1 MSFEYDIVTTVELT
15 DEEKKVIK
23 PTNERF
29 HIYSMDFNNISK
41 LSIGRLKY
49 MSDELAGK
57 KTIWQWKNTGT
68 WIRFKDM
75 LLINSDHKRC
85 DRYLDLAEEFFNLDS
100 DSQVEYYKD
109 VGVNDE
115 LNEDEKYFMIHL
127 GAIYAEV
134 LRYESYKE
142 IETSIIKDLLN
153 KHAEI
158 LKILEHQR
166 FSYREFNNCDDTA
179 EDIIDLKIND
189 ICDKIHCSDEIADEL
204 YSVAESFYHLG
215 KIFGKQIERH
225 KKHSVQA
232 QAAVNFSN

>member
-49 MSDELAGK
+49 MSDELEGK

-75 LLINSDHKRC
+75 LLINSAHERC
-85 DRYLDLAEEFFNLDS
+85 GRYLDLTEEFFSLDR
-100 DSQVEYYKD
+100 DSQVKYYKSI
-109 VGVNDE
+109 GVNDE
-115 LNEDEKYFMIHL
+115 LNEDEKYFMIHV
-127 GAIYAEV
+127 GAMYAAV
-134 LRYESYKE
+134 LNYESYKKY
-142 IETSIIKDLLN
+142 IESRRKSLYN
-153 KHAEI
+153 KRSDI
-158 LKILEHQR
+158 LKVLEYQH
-166 FSYREFNNCDDTA
+166 FKYKGFNNYDDA
-179 EDIIDLKIND
+179 AIDIIDLKLTP
-189 ICDKIHCSDEIADEL
+189 ICKKLYCSDEIEDEL
-204 YSVAESFYHLG
+204 YNAFVTLYFLG

-225 KKHSVQA
+225 KRHNAQT
-232 QAAVNFSN
+232 QAAVNL